1 MKRNIG
7 TTDRL
12 YRLSLAVITG
22 IVAVLIDTT
31 LLRLVLAGVS
41 LFTFYEALVGWCAL
55 NALLGKNT
63 CPISLKDEHSS
74 RETN

>member
-1 MKRNIG
+1 MKKNIG

-12 YRLSLAVITG
+12 CRLSLAIITG
-22 IVAVLIDTT
+22 VTAVLIDLTI
-31 LLRLVLAGVS
+31 LRIVLVAIS

-74 RETN
+74 REIN